1 MKNLSRTIIIIII
14 TFFYFQNCKKNNSL
28 RIENERESGSTI
40 TIRNF
45 TRDSFNTKGVLVWKI
60 RSEEAFVYLKE
71 NKSIFYKLDFDQF
84 EKGKIKSE
92 LKSDRGEINH
102 QTKKLTLNGNIH
114 LITDDK
120 KHLKTEELNYDL
132 NEEKLNTDKEVLI
145 LMKGT
150 TIRGLGLEADKGLN
164 SIKILKPIGNST
176 ENPVNK

>member
-1 MKNLSRTIIIIII
+1 MRANRTFIICILASL
-14 TFFYFQNCKKNNSL
+14 FFQNCKKNNSL

-45 TRDSFNTKGVLVWKI
+45 TRDSFNTKGDLVWKI
-60 RSEEAFVYLKE
+60 KSEEAFVYLKE

-102 QTKKLTLNGNIH
+102 QTKKLHLNGNIH

-176 ENPVNK
+176 ENPVIK